1 MSSVGEVTVDNRTRT
16 VTVTIRVSDLSNIT
30 DIYETDTVNF
40 PVTALLFESNLEV
53 GITNRY
59 TVSNGSE
66 SVNGTFT
73 GMVVSEA
80 GISIPRGSQFV
91 TIAIPYENST
101 VKQKLVVDWSNE
113 ETVEHG
119 TVEYDLV
126 VNYIS

>member
-16 VTVTIRVSDLSNIT
+16 VTVTISVSDLSNIT
-30 DIYETDTVNF
+30 DIYETNTINF

-66 SVNGTFT
+66 SANGTFT
-73 GMVVSEA
+73 GSIVSEA
-80 GISIPRGSQFV
+80 GISIPRDSQFV
-91 TIAIPYENST
+91 TIAIPYENLT
-101 VKQKLVVDWSNE
+101 VTQKLVVNWFNG
-113 ETVEHG
+113 ETEKFG
-119 TVEYDLV
+119 TVEYDLI